1 MPKRPKYET
10 SKYGSFG
17 LQFSPTSP
25 RLSWQRRTAYR
36 IFNIAGSLSMRKI
49 FFGGSKDMRTKMV
62 HRVEEMTKMLNIR
75 KKS

>member
-1 MPKRPKYET
+1 MPKKPKYEL

-17 LQFSPTSP
+17 LNFSPTSP
-25 RLSWQRRTAYR
+25 KLSWQRRTAYR

-49 FFGGSKDMRTKMV
+49 FFGGGKDMRTKFA
-62 HRVEEMTKMLNIR
+62 RGEDMTKMLNIR